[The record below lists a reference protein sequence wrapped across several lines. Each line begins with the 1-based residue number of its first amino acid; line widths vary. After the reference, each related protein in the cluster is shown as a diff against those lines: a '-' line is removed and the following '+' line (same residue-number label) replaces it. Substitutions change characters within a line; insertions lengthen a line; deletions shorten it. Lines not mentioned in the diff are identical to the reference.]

1 MPIADTRREIRRM
14 LTESNYYDLDFRIW
28 LDAVLTAYQQP
39 HRHFHTMLHVQNIM
53 KHICRDITDD
63 GKRKAQMMLVALFH
77 DVIYYPT
84 RANNVDMSVEA
95 FDYVMAK
102 IGDPLPE
109 ADAELIRETIL
120 ATEIPSHKTELSDQ
134 FNQYD
139 YSILLQGDPVSWME
153 YEDQIFH
160 EFQFTNYANYR
171 YGRLEFLAN
180 TVEKYPESRA
190 AAGFLTQYIIHRRPR
205 IGIYAGTFNPFH
217 IGHEYIL
224 NQTERMFDKV
234 MVVVGVNPA
243 KEKHEPSEVESVLPF
258 HEVVHYDQ
266 LMVDL
271 IKQEEDKGCDVTLV
285 RGLRNGY
292 DLDYEMNQLSF
303 MRDMIYNVKVCYI
316 PCHKQ
321 LEHISSSALRGLKR
335 FDVGNRSDK
344 YYPHTY
350 DYFRMSIKEMFD
362 YYGL

>member
-1 MPIADTRREIRRM
+1 M
-14 LTESNYYDLDFRIW
+14 LAEYNYYDLDLDGRW

-39 HRHFHTMLHVQNIM
+39 HRYFHTMLHVQDIM
-53 KHICRDITDD
+53 RQICKNITDD
-63 GKRKAQMMLVALFH
+63 EKRKAQMMLVALFH
-77 DVIYYPT
+77 DVIYYPF
-84 RANNVDMSVEA
+84 RKNNVDMSVEA
-95 FDYVMAK
+95 FDYIMAK
-102 IGDPLPE
+102 IGSPLPDD
-109 ADAELIRETIL
+109 DATLIRETIL
-120 ATEIPSHKTELSDQ
+120 ATEIPEHTTKLSDQ

-139 YSILLQGDPVSWME
+139 YSVLLQGDPLSWME

-160 EFQFTNYANYR
+160 EFQYANYADYR
-171 YGRLEFLAN
+171 RGRLRFLAD
-180 TVEKYPESRA
+180 TMKKYPNSKA
-190 AAGFLTQYIIHRRPR
+190 ASFLTRYLLYRRPC

-217 IGHEYIL
+217 KGHEYIL
-224 NQTERMFDKV
+224 NQAERMFDKV
-234 MVVVGVNPA
+234 MVVIGVNPV
-243 KEKHEPSEVESVLPF
+243 KENHELYEVESVLPF

-321 LEHISSSALRGLKR
+321 LEHVSSSALRGLKR
-335 FDVGNRSDK
+335 FDVGNRADQ

-350 DYFRMSIKEMFD
+350 GYFEMDIKEMFD